1 MLISAEWI
9 NWNMESAEG
18 EERIGLTQL
27 DGRLTD
33 EEMRHW
39 IKRNELKRQLT
50 YDNFNKWLHLSAT
63 GWFTTEEL
71 EEWIVIHPKLTD
83 DEMVQWFRDVK
94 ERKLQTE
101 EEREMARECI
111 TIQQL
116 EQGRQRLELEKKLNR
131 EELGVWLPYRRR
143 LGAQHLK
150 EWLELRPGLVDEE
163 KFKWCVQRKVSE
175 QSVAWKIAEQGVL
188 AERFSLWLSET
199 LSTRLPTMDYRS
211 LVWLSFR
218 PG

>member
-1 MLISAEWI
+1 MLISAKWI
-9 NWNMESAEG
+9 NWNMESAER

-39 IKRNELKRQLT
+39 VRRNELKRQLT
-50 YDNFNKWLHLSAT
+50 YDNFNKWLYLSAT

-116 EQGRQRLELEKKLNR
+116 AQGRQRLKLEKKLNR

-150 EWLELRPGLVDEE
+150 EWLELRPRLVDEE

-211 LVWLSFR
+211 LVWLSLR